1 MEEAFFTGEEHG
13 QEHRSRNELNVC
25 TADPVG
31 LLPQHIFCAPVSL
44 SAFTDDPEKLNTSP
58 AFTAMDGHM
67 IMRLG
72 SG

>member
-1 MEEAFFTGEEHG
+1 MEGAFFTEEEHG

-31 LLPQHIFCAPVSL
+31 LLPQHIFLASLSL
-44 SAFTDDPEKLNTSP
+44 SASTDDPEKLNTSP
-58 AFTAMDGHM
+58 AFVAMDGHV
-67 IMRLG
+67 IMRLS